1 MALEEEEHALEEEEE
16 DEGRSW
22 PRQELRAGSSQCGSK
37 GRLAIA
43 PLKVPPATNALGE
56 GTQGLLPPG

>member
-1 MALEEEEHALEEEEE
+1 MALEEEEPALEEEEE
-16 DEGRSW
+16 DEGRAW

-43 PLKVPPATNALGE
+43 PLKVPATNALGE

>member
-16 DEGRSW
+16 EEGRSW

-43 PLKVPPATNALGE
+43 PLKVPATNALGE
-56 GTQGLLPPG
+56 GT